1 MRDLVLAWMWFSSA
15 RDVGVYV
22 TFMSFSACRSTLF
35 VCRTVATLC
44 ASNHSVFWSFRCVRN
59 ASCCATS
66 RFCAMACVCLAL
78 WRYPFEFGVTRGSG
92 CRAVF
97 CLHTV
102 SFVTWCTCFATW
114 LRSRPNIA
122 GLQCRP
128 RWWNSGADVL
138 HKPRDV
144 NGCFLALCVRGDGVR
159 LSIVHGVQWC
169 VTFASVVVRTLLFCV
184 IPRRQAMCV
193 PFSSRRSLVALA
205 QSARRLVTPDFELR
219 ECLRWICPWRCHFV
233 KCSFMRQ
240 HAGFFL

>member
-144 NGCFLALCVRGDGVR
+144 NGCFLALCVRGDGVW
-159 LSIVHGVQWC
+159 LSIVHGVKWC
-169 VTFASVVVRTLLFCV
+169 SHSHLLWCAHCYFALFRPDNLVCSILFQAFRRRIGPFGAPTCYTRFRVARMFAKVLSVAV
-184 IPRRQAMCV
+184 
-193 PFSSRRSLVALA
+193 SSSEMLA
-205 QSARRLVTPDFELR
+205 HAAARR
-219 ECLRWICPWRCHFV
+219 
-233 KCSFMRQ
+233 
-240 HAGFFL
+240 FFL